1 MVCQLRGIGRAQR
14 DLEEFLKI
22 KSQSLMM
29 KTWRLFCQHPASV
42 GESYLQHWRAACTF
56 GLCMLVGGIA
66 CLVHAVFPFLY
77 VRTASNRVAA
87 LHARM
92 ITHRAN
98 IACPRDSAEREA

>member
-1 MVCQLRGIGRAQR
+1 MVWKLSREGSAQR

-22 KSQSLMM
+22 KTQSRSLIL
-29 KTWRLFCQHPASV
+29 KVWRLFNQHPASV
-42 GESYLQHWRAACTF
+42 GESYFQHGRAACAF
-56 GLCMLVGGIA
+56 GLFMLMGGIA

-92 ITHRAN
+92 ITHR
-98 IACPRDSAEREA
+98 IKMVDDVEREA